1 MPAPVSVPIQGRF
14 RADQIKQIDEW
25 RRSQPDLPTR
35 GSAVRRLTC
44 IALRAEGAQRE
55 DERASA

>member
-1 MPAPVSVPIQGRF
+1 MPTPVSVPIQGRF
-14 RADQIKQIDEW
+14 KLEQLKQIDDW
-25 RRSQPDLPTR
+25 RRAQPDLPTR

-44 IALRAEGAQRE
+44 IALRSEGAQRE